1 MCTVKIGR
9 EFKFMSGKDGIR
21 QNEACSRQNHDED
34 IRIGTSQEMSPILA
48 FYAKNR
54 KGSILLSQTQL

>member
-34 IRIGTSQEMSPILA
+34 IRIGTSQEIA
-48 FYAKNR
+48 
-54 KGSILLSQTQL
+54 LS